1 VIITTTKNAIIHT
14 VLAEIK
20 ITIIASA
27 AVIVL
32 IWNSAAAV
40 IAVHREDAKA

>member
-1 VIITTTKNAIIHT
+1 VVVTTAKNAIVHT

-32 IWNSAAAV
+32 IWNGTAAV
-40 IAVHREDAKA
+40 IAVH